1 MDGGDERL
9 HKQLREFTQLAE
21 AVPLGVFRMAPDR
34 TITYANGRYT
44 SMFGLNAGDVLPRI
58 PEPDEEERVETEL
71 FDQLERASVGDPAFD
86 AQGVEFN
93 FVAPGTSQYI
103 HVHLFATINGQGEP
117 EALGYCEDI
126 TDRHSRR
133 ADLLA
138 EARTDPLSGLA
149 NRKAMNEFFDL
160 HPDRSIAV
168 LLCDLDGFKQVND
181 THGHAAG
188 DAVIRAFAER
198 LRDAVRPTDLVAR
211 IGGDEFVV
219 VAPGVNT
226 YENAKLIANRVH
238 PLFRLP
244 VSFGEHLIELSSTI
258 GVSLGRP
265 GDDVGEL
272 LRLADQALYEA
283 KHSGRDRIAV
293 HRGDSNTETLT
304 PIVLRR
310 ELRRALEE
318 DELHVELQPIV
329 RLNGGIGPVSG
340 EALLRWDHPTFG
352 RISPAHIIPVAEQT
366 GMIRPLGRF
375 TVDAAATAAAR
386 LSAGTTMP
394 VRLGL
399 NLSATQISD
408 PGFLA
413 AFDES
418 LERHGVG
425 VEQLPIE
432 LTESHRVHEV
442 EGALVV
448 LDELVRRGASIVID
462 DFGAGVST
470 YEYILSLP
478 VDVVKIDRVFTEH
491 VTEKRGF
498 EMLKSF
504 ADACSNLGVDVIAEG
519 IETREQLDAVV
530 AAGIT
535 QGQGYLFSNPVPVDR
550 FLDAVSTS
558 YDIVMGR
565 DIAA

>member
-1 MDGGDERL
+1 MDGADDRL
-9 HKQLREFTQLAE
+9 HKQLREFSQLAE

-34 TITYANGRYT
+34 TITYANVRFT
-44 SMFGLNAGDVLPRI
+44 SMFGLAPGDMLPRI
-58 PEPDEEERVETEL
+58 LEPEEEESVETEL
-71 FDQLERASVGDPAFD
+71 VHQLKRASQGDPGVGAD
-86 AQGVEFN
+86 GVEFN

-103 HVHLFATINGQGEP
+103 HVHLFATINGIGEP

-168 LLCDLDGFKQVND
+168 VLCDLDGFKQVND
-181 THGHAAG
+181 MYGHAAG
-188 DAVIRAFAER
+188 DEVIKVFGER
-198 LRDAVRPTDLVAR
+198 LSDAVRPADMVAR

-226 YENAKLIANRVH
+226 YEDAKLIADRVH

-244 VSFGEHLIELSSTI
+244 VIFEGHQIELSSTI

-272 LRLADQALYEA
+272 LRLADQALYDA
-283 KHSGRDRIAV
+283 KHTGRDRIAV
-293 HRGDSNTETLT
+293 HRGDTNSETLT

-318 DELHVELQPIV
+318 DELHLEIQPIV
-329 RLNGGIGPVSG
+329 RLNGGIGTVSG
-340 EALLRWDHPTFG
+340 EALLRWDHPVFG
-352 RISPAHIIPVAEQT
+352 RISPAQIIPVAEQT

-375 TVDAAATAAAR
+375 AADAAAAAAAA
-386 LSAGTTMP
+386 LGAGTTMP
-394 VRLGL
+394 VRVGL

-425 VEQLPIE
+425 IEQLPIE

-462 DFGAGVST
+462 DFGAGVSA

-478 VDVVKIDRVFTEH
+478 VDVVKVDRIFTEH
-491 VTEKRGF
+491 VTDKRGF
-498 EMLKSF
+498 EMLRSF
-504 ADACSNLGVDVIAEG
+504 ADACANLGVDVVAEG
-519 IETREQLDAVV
+519 IETVEQLEAVA
-530 AAGIT
+530 AAGIA
-535 QGQGYLFSNPVPVDR
+535 QGQGYLFSKPVAVDR
-550 FLDAVSTS
+550 FLDAVSAS
-558 YDIVMGR
+558 YDFVMGR
-565 DIAA
+565 DLAA